1 MKLRFLAIFIFLLF
15 MACAVFVS
23 CVPQT
28 ATTATTIPAEEPQI
42 DNEELQQ
49 QIKMYLSLGFEN
61 YKNKQYDRAI
71 EHFRKVLELDPQNEK
86 AFKYLSDSYL
96 RYPDSTYIDTAL
108 SFYNEAIAN
117 FPENAQY
124 YAGLGYVYK
133 KIAGKYENI
142 ADTTNDSSKMT
153 ECHHISDSLEEL
165 ARQNFVM
172 AITYNKE
179 DATSASA
186 LGTIWLRNGKLD
198 SSRVWFEYC
207 VDIDSNRVEA
217 WKILAKIYMVRNM
230 NEEAAVAY
238 SHLARLVPEEPEY
251 LLRMGQFYAKT
262 GKFQE
267 AVEILQQYIDAHPND
282 YRGYQY
288 MGLALAADGKYSE
301 ALEQL
306 KKAKDLNPDC
316 EICMAKI
323 MCDIASLYKDMKKY
337 SSAETYIAK
346 AKSHDSSYGYIYIV
360 EGEII
365 QQRAMAQVPE
375 SFELNMEIK
384 CQFLKANRVYRKAF
398 RDPDWLGIAQSKID
412 YLKPYIPTG
421 EEIASYKFI
430 TGNSCGE

>member
-1 MKLRFLAIFIFLLF
+1 MKLRVLAILVFLLF
-15 MACAVFVS
+15 VACAVFVS
-23 CVPQT
+23 CVSQT
-28 ATTATTIPAEEPQI
+28 ATTTAAVPVEEPQI
-42 DNEELQQ
+42 DDEELQQ
-49 QIKMYLSLGFEN
+49 QINMYLSLGFEN

-71 EHFRKVLELDPQNEK
+71 EHFMKVLELDPQNEK

-96 RYPDSTYIDTAL
+96 RHPDSTYIDTAL
-108 SFYNEAIAN
+108 CFYNKAIAN
-117 FPENAQY
+117 FPGNAQY
-124 YAGLGYVYK
+124 CAGLGYVYK
-133 KIAGKYENI
+133 KIADKYDNI
-142 ADTTNDSSKMT
+142 TDTIKDSNKMT
-153 ECHHISDSLEEL
+153 ECHHIADSLEEL

-172 AITYNKE
+172 AITYNNK
-179 DATSASA
+179 DVTSVSA
-186 LGTIWLRNGKLD
+186 LGTIWLRRGKLD
-198 SSRVWFEYC
+198 SARAWFEYC
-207 VDIDSNRVEA
+207 VAIDSNRVEA
-217 WKILAKIYMVRNM
+217 WKVLAKIYMVRNM

-251 LLRMGQFYAKT
+251 LLRMGQFYAKI
-262 GKFQE
+262 GKFHK
-267 AVEILQQYIDAHPND
+267 AVEILQQYIDTHPND

-288 MGLALAADGKYSE
+288 MGLALAADSKYNE

-337 SSAETYIAK
+337 NNAETYIAK

-365 QQRAMAQVPE
+365 QQRAMDQVPE
-375 SFELNMEIK
+375 SGELNMEIK
-384 CQFLKANRVYRKAF
+384 CRFLKANRVYRKAF

-421 EEIASYKFI
+421 EEIAQYKFI
-430 TGNSCGE
+430 TGNSCGD